1 MNKDDIINE
10 IKSLAASGQ
19 LARNEVIAA
28 YDEGKGHVPQEYVEQ
43 VQSSSTLS
51 RYSGILYYIGGGIVF
66 LGLIFFIGELWSDF
80 NTFMRIFI
88 TLGTGLVAYVMGV
101 LFNQQHRLGSAG
113 PAFFMISALLIP
125 GGILVSFDEYNIRI
139 DEEKI
144 QNLISGLLFITY
156 LVSYIVFKRFV
167 LLAFALLFGSWFYF
181 AATGSLLSNAIL
193 LPEWR
198 FGYYLFAALGLSY
211 LFIAFSYRE
220 TDKQALVKI
229 LYFFGINFFLGSLL
243 ALTGWKPSQDV
254 LWELLYPG
262 IVFGGLFISALI
274 HSRIILA
281 FCAIYLAGYI
291 IKITVEYF
299 SDGLGWPITLILC
312 GFILMGMGYAAIH
325 LKRKYNI

>member
-1 MNKDDIINE
+1 MNKNDIING

-19 LARNEVIAA
+19 LERNEVLAA
-28 YDEGKGHVPQEYVEQ
+28 FDEAKGHISSEQ
-43 VQSSSTLS
+43 NESSSTLS

-66 LGLIFFIGELWSDF
+66 LGLIFFIGELWSDL

-88 TLGTGLVAYVMGV
+88 TLGTGFATYIMGV

-125 GGILVSFDEYNIRI
+125 GGILVSLEEFNIRI
-139 DEEKI
+139 DEDKI
-144 QNLISGLLFITY
+144 QNIISGALFITY
-156 LVSYIVFKRFV
+156 LASYILFKRFV
-167 LLAFALLFGSWFYF
+167 LIIFTVLFGTWFYF
-181 AATGSLLSNAIL
+181 ALTGMLLSNAIL

-198 FGYYLFAALGLSY
+198 FGYYLFSALGLSY
-211 LFIAFSYRE
+211 LFIGFSYQE
-220 TDKQALVKI
+220 TDKDALVKI
-229 LYFFGINFFLGSLL
+229 LYLIGVNFFLGSLF
-243 ALTGWKPSQDV
+243 ALTGWKPAQDV

-262 IVFGGLFISALI
+262 IVFGGLFVSALI
-274 HSRIILA
+274 HSRIILVFSA
-281 FCAIYLAGYI
+281 FYLAAYI

-312 GFILMGMGYAAIH
+312 GFILMGMGYGAIH

>member
-1 MNKDDIINE
+1 MNKNDIING
-10 IKSLAASGQ
+10 IKSLSASGQ
-19 LARNEVIAA
+19 LERNEVLAA
-28 YDEGKGHVPQEYVEQ
+28 FDEAKGHISSEQ
-43 VQSSSTLS
+43 NESSSTLS

-66 LGLIFFIGELWSDF
+66 LGLIFFIGELWSDL

-88 TLGTGLVAYVMGV
+88 TLGTGFATYIMGV

-125 GGILVSFDEYNIRI
+125 GGILVSLEEFNIRI
-139 DEEKI
+139 DEDKI
-144 QNLISGLLFITY
+144 QNIISGALFITY
-156 LVSYIVFKRFV
+156 LASYILFKRFV
-167 LLAFALLFGSWFYF
+167 LIIFTVLFGTWFYF
-181 AATGSLLSNAIL
+181 ALTGMLLSNAIL

-211 LFIAFSYRE
+211 LFIGFSYQE
-220 TDKQALVKI
+220 TDKDALVKI
-229 LYFFGINFFLGSLL
+229 LYLIGVNFFLGSLF

-262 IVFGGLFISALI
+262 IVFGGLFVSALI
-274 HSRIILA
+274 HSRIILVFSA
-281 FCAIYLAGYI
+281 FYLAAYI

-312 GFILMGMGYAAIH
+312 GFILMGMGYGAIH

>member
-1 MNKDDIINE
+1 MNKNDIING

-19 LARNEVIAA
+19 LERNEVLAA
-28 YDEGKGHVPQEYVEQ
+28 FDEAKGHISSEQ
-43 VQSSSTLS
+43 NESSSTLS

-66 LGLIFFIGELWSDF
+66 LGLIFFIGELWSDL

-88 TLGTGLVAYVMGV
+88 TLGTGFATYIMGV

-125 GGILVSFDEYNIRI
+125 GGILVSLEEFNIRI
-139 DEEKI
+139 DEDKI
-144 QNLISGLLFITY
+144 QNIISAALFITY
-156 LVSYIVFKRFV
+156 LASYILFKRFV
-167 LLAFALLFGSWFYF
+167 LIIFTVLFGTWFYF
-181 AATGSLLSNAIL
+181 ALTGMLLSNAIL

-211 LFIAFSYRE
+211 LFIGFSYQE
-220 TDKQALVKI
+220 TDKDALVKI
-229 LYFFGINFFLGSLL
+229 LYLIGINFFLGSLF
-243 ALTGWKPSQDV
+243 ALTGWKPAQDV

-262 IVFGGLFISALI
+262 IVFGGLFVSALI
-274 HSRIILA
+274 HSRIILVFSA
-281 FCAIYLAGYI
+281 FYLAAYI

-299 SDGLGWPITLILC
+299 SEGLGWPITLILC
-312 GFILMGMGYAAIH
+312 GFILMGMGYGAIH

>member
-1 MNKDDIINE
+1 MNKNDIING

-19 LARNEVIAA
+19 LERNEVLAA
-28 YDEGKGHVPQEYVEQ
+28 FDEAKGHISSEKNE
-43 VQSSSTLS
+43 SSSTLS

-66 LGLIFFIGELWSDF
+66 LGLIFFIGELWSDL

-88 TLGTGLVAYVMGV
+88 TLGTGFATYIMGV

-125 GGILVSFDEYNIRI
+125 GGILVSLEEFNIRI
-139 DEEKI
+139 DEDKI
-144 QNLISGLLFITY
+144 QNIISGALFITY
-156 LVSYIVFKRFV
+156 LASYILFKRFV
-167 LLAFALLFGSWFYF
+167 LIIFTVLFGTWFYF
-181 AATGSLLSNAIL
+181 SLTGMLLSNAIL

-211 LFIAFSYRE
+211 LFIGFSYQE
-220 TDKQALVKI
+220 TEKDALVKI
-229 LYFFGINFFLGSLL
+229 LYLIGVNFFLGSLF

-262 IVFGGLFISALI
+262 IVFGGLFVSALI
-274 HSRIILA
+274 HSKIILA
-281 FCAIYLAGYI
+281 FSAFYLAAYI

-312 GFILMGMGYAAIH
+312 GFILMGMGYGAIH

>member
-1 MNKDDIINE
+1 MNKNDIING

-19 LARNEVIAA
+19 LERNEVIAA
-28 YDEGKGHVPQEYVEQ
+28 FDEAKGHISSEQ
-43 VQSSSTLS
+43 NESSSTLS

-66 LGLIFFIGELWSDF
+66 LGLIFFIGELWSDL

-88 TLGTGLVAYVMGV
+88 TLGTGFATYIMGV

-125 GGILVSFDEYNIRI
+125 GGILVSLEEFNIRI
-139 DEEKI
+139 DEDKI
-144 QNLISGLLFITY
+144 QNIISGALFITY
-156 LVSYIVFKRFV
+156 LASYILFKRFV
-167 LLAFALLFGSWFYF
+167 LIIFTVLFGTWFYF
-181 AATGSLLSNAIL
+181 ALTGMLLSNAIL

-211 LFIAFSYRE
+211 LFIGFSYQE
-220 TDKQALVKI
+220 TDKDALVKI
-229 LYFFGINFFLGSLL
+229 LYLIGVNFFLGSLF

-262 IVFGGLFISALI
+262 IVFGGLFVSALI

-281 FCAIYLAGYI
+281 FSAFYLAAYI

-312 GFILMGMGYAAIH
+312 GFILMGMGYGAIH